1 MTGASS
7 VSPLNPALRLDPR
20 ARLPENHRVA
30 RPMQYPSRGPANRG
44 PDAYEGTLLP
54 VCNLPVANM
63 AGWVGDALMNSVV
76 TLRCCPT
83 RRFFYVGAVVQC
95 RRRSKG
101 ALKAIV
107 TNMTNIFYLEALS

>member
-1 MTGASS
+1 MHCLTRAPVFEALAS
-7 VSPLNPALRLDPR
+7 
-20 ARLPENHRVA
+20 
-30 RPMQYPSRGPANRG
+30 
-44 PDAYEGTLLP
+44 YERILLP

-63 AGWVGDALMNSVV
+63 AGWVSDALINSVV

-83 RRFFYVGAVVQC
+83 RRFFYMGAVLQW

-107 TNMTNIFYLEALS
+107 ITMTHVFYLEALS